1 MHAMV
6 ELLVAAMEK
15 ARSTDA
21 VAVARALEGLKL
33 DAPPLAG
40 FHQGT
45 MRAADHQFIQP
56 LYVSAMQRIGTP
68 GVRFDNEGSGYG
80 FRTVRYVEPRLTEQ
94 PTTCRMERP

>member
-56 LYVSAMQRIGTP
+56 LYVSAMQRVGTP